1 MYAGGE
7 RILVI
12 DDDPVSLRFV
22 ATLLRDKG
30 YDVLTAEDG
39 RYGCEVAQKER
50 PDLIVSDLLMPY
62 RDGFHVVRVLRAD
75 AELAAIPII
84 ILSMR
89 GGEEDVVRGLTE
101 GADDYVVKP
110 FNARELL
117 ARIRKQLDR
126 RDKVAP

>member
-1 MYAGGE
+1 VHATGE

-22 ATLLRDKG
+22 ATLLREKG

-39 RYGCEVAQKER
+39 RYGCQLAKQHR
-50 PDLIVSDLLMPY
+50 PDLVVSDLLMPY
-62 RDGFHVVRVLRAD
+62 RDGFRVVRTLRSDAD
-75 AELAAIPII
+75 LTRIPV
-84 ILSMR
+84 ILLTMR
-89 GGEEDVVRGLTE
+89 GGEDDVVRGLDE

-126 RDKVAP
+126 MRQPR

>member
-1 MYAGGE
+1 MHGTGE
-7 RILVI
+7 RVLVI

-22 ATLLRDKG
+22 ATLLREKG
-30 YDVLTAEDG
+30 YEVLTAEDG
-39 RYGCEVAQKER
+39 RYGCELAKQHR

-62 RDGFHVVRVLRAD
+62 RDGFHVVRVIRAD
-75 AELAAIPII
+75 AELARIPV
-84 ILSMR
+84 ILLTMR
-89 GGEEDVVRGLTE
+89 GGEDDVVRGLDE

-126 RDKVAP
+126 TRTAP